1 MHGVSG
7 FDGVETPQANPM
19 DDVGPHQSQG
29 RNPEKSEGIGGLYP
43 IQAEYRATWHEIK
56 NFLYQ
61 SIDLDKFLALVYAR
75 ESETSK

>member
-29 RNPEKSEGIGGLYP
+29 RNPEKSE
-43 IQAEYRATWHEIK
+43 YRATWHEIK

-75 ESETSK
+75 ESETPK